1 MSQRLDF
8 DFSQRPL
15 VPYAHDYAHGDAEP
29 WHYHHCA
36 QLIHTLSGVVKV
48 ETQHGSWIVP
58 PSRGV
63 WLPAGTRHA
72 LHIVGS
78 VAARTLFVDPLARA
92 DLPASCQVVQISPLL
107 RELIVSA
114 LTLPKHY
121 ASGSRAERIY
131 ELILDEIR
139 VMDVLPFGL
148 PLPHSDRLLALCQQ
162 IQQAP
167 GESWTLARA
176 AAQLCVAERTLARH
190 FNRETGLQF
199 SDWVRRARLSVALTR
214 LAQGDSVLTVA
225 LDLGYDSPSAFS
237 AMFRR
242 VLGVTPA
249 NYFPAAEKRALR

>member
-92 DLPASCQVVQISPLL
+92 DLPSSCQVVQISPLL

-114 LTLPKHY
+114 LALPEHY

-148 PLPHSDRLLALCQQ
+148 PLPHSDRLLTLCQQ

-167 GESWTLARA
+167 GESWTLACA
-176 AAQLCVAERTLARH
+176 AAQLCVAERTL
-190 FNRETGLQF
+190 
-199 SDWVRRARLSVALTR
+199 SVALTR
-214 LAQGDSVLTVA
+214 LAQGDTVLAVA

-249 NYFPAAEKRALR
+249 NYFPAAEKRPPR